1 MAVGLCPCDL
11 CRPQTLGVL
20 DDLISGPLCQAL
32 NVLRP
37 HKKAFFRP
45 PAPTTRLR
53 WKQRSVTSALPPPLP
68 HGSPPPPQ
76 RLPLGF
82 GGGSRHP
89 HLPRRGGPGGQGR
102 LGGTGRL
109 SPRPQDPAGLSP
121 RPPRSL
127 VQAPLPRVRVPGYG
141 SKWLLGGGRAGEALR
156 VPAPSPAAA
165 RCPLPSGVA
174 ARRPPVPPQHPSPLL
189 RGFAA
194 RAASE
199 AAGGVCAMGRGWVT
213 AARPWEGPPRRGS
226 PRDPGPGFRGPD
238 WPLTHLLAVPVTY
251 PSIAEPDKAS
261 LTGTEPRSQPDTQAA
276 RKWRPMPDGNYRRC
290 RSARGSA
297 RRKEPSA
304 PAPDCGRR
312 AAGARTRGSGRLP
325 HRRRLRAAARS
336 GPCDS
341 RVRPAPAGHGGRVP
355 FVGSPKKP
363 LWSSWGGVCGTPKH
377 SLPRTSGGWPLEYR
391 TAPTF
396 GYKPSPNLAVLDL
409 RRPREND
416 FITFLLGHLVFA
428 DPLHPLKHKKQT
440 ILHPETRP
448 LPSESNP
455 FQSK

>member
-32 NVLRP
+32 NVPRP
-37 HKKAFFRP
+37 HKKTFSRP
-45 PAPTTRLR
+45 PAPTTRLQ
-53 WKQRSVTSALPPPLP
+53 WKQRSVTSALPLPPP

-109 SPRPQDPAGLSP
+109 SPRPQDPAGLSLCGHHTRLSRRRSRGSGSQVTDRNGSWRGQGRREAPGARPIP
-121 RPPRSL
+121 R
-127 VQAPLPRVRVPGYG
+127 
-141 SKWLLGGGRAGEALR
+141 
-156 VPAPSPAAA
+156 
-165 RCPLPSGVA
+165 RCPLPSGAA
-174 ARRPPVPPQHPSPLL
+174 ARRPPVPPQPPGPLL

-194 RAASE
+194 RAAGE

-226 PRDPGPGFRGPD
+226 PPDPGPGFRGPD
-238 WPLTHLLAVPVTY
+238 SPLTHLLAVPVTY

-276 RKWRPMPDGNYRRC
+276 RKWRPGPDGNYRRC

-325 HRRRLRAAARS
+325 HRRRLRAAARP

-341 RVRPAPAGHGGRVP
+341 RVGPAPAGHGGRVP
-355 FVGSPKKP
+355 FVGSPEK
-363 LWSSWGGVCGTPKH
+363 LLRSSWGRVCETPRH
-377 SLPRTSGGWPLEYR
+377 LPPCTSGGWPLECR
-391 TAPTF
+391 TAPHSSLQTESQLSCPRPTRTKGKWF
-396 GYKPSPNLAVLDL
+396 YNFFLMPSCICRPSP
-409 RRPREND
+409 
-416 FITFLLGHLVFA
+416 
-428 DPLHPLKHKKQT
+428 
-440 ILHPETRP
+440 
-448 LPSESNP
+448 S
-455 FQSK
+455 SKT